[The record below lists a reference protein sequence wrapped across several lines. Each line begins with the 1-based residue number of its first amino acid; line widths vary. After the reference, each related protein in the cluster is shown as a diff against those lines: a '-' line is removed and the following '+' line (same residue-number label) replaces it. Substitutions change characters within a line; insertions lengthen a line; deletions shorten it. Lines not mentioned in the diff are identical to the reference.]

1 LKVVLDVLCLYEKF
15 ISCKTNGQSEDILF
29 DVLAMRKG
37 CRDDG
42 FWRWLCTAPPPA
54 LARPHKELGQDLALC
69 PLREGTRCL
78 LCRLEEMRGNCGF
91 EEALQLD
98 APHLTKDQTA

>member
-1 LKVVLDVLCLYEKF
+1 MMMAF
-15 ISCKTNGQSEDILF
+15 GGGFGSC
-29 DVLAMRKG
+29 R
-37 CRDDG
+37 
-42 FWRWLCTAPPPA
+42 CTAPPPA

-69 PLREGTRCL
+69 PLRERTRC
-78 LCRLEEMRGNCGF
+78 LCRLEEMRGNCDF